1 MEEQENVVPHGRIIL
16 TLERLMEK
24 GRKKKK
30 AREFDS
36 LIV

>member
-24 GRKKKK
+24 GRKKKNEEN
-30 AREFDS
+30 R
-36 LIV
+36 